1 MVSTGV
7 GYLVGMHLVAHLKFY
22 RPVTTTADTYLVA
35 KSCIVIGT
43 DELPMFS
50 FNIFVIFPYFR
61 LHHPVKKF
69 KPAEPKAEEP
79 LWPPYRPAHIQE
91 HMEVIH
97 RAEPS
102 QEVI

>member
-1 MVSTGV
+1 
-7 GYLVGMHLVAHLKFY
+7 
-22 RPVTTTADTYLVA
+22 
-35 KSCIVIGT
+35 
-43 DELPMFS
+43 MFL
-50 FNIFVIFPYFR
+50 YFR

>member
-1 MVSTGV
+1 MLTSNCQ
-7 GYLVGMHLVAHLKFY
+7 
-22 RPVTTTADTYLVA
+22 TADTYLVGR
-35 KSCIVIGT
+35 SCIVIEA
-43 DELPMFS
+43 DDFAVFS
-50 FNIFVIFPYFR
+50 YFTLLLSCFLYFR